1 MILIHEK
8 TLAILSRTIGGANT
22 QTVVS
27 QDEVDDFMSFASAH
41 TVQGLVADAVMQG
54 QVDLVFDDNKRTD
67 KKLCLV
73 KLANLCTKFEN
84 TKRSF
89 DETLAEVAEVLKRE
103 NVDFVVFKGPAVAD
117 LYPTPWTR
125 TMGDVDFYVPQWD
138 YDKALRT
145 IEDGLGIKVKRC
157 DVDKHDSFDYKG
169 VHFEMHFQIETF
181 GHDGHQRYFA
191 DLIDDI
197 CRLKEFRYFEVAG
210 RTNVPMLTPIADL
223 LVVFKHWFNHFI
235 GEGVGLRQ
243 TTDLAVM
250 IERYKS
256 LINITD
262 LRKHLQNIGYL
273 KAFDAMVALVDK
285 YFGLKWD
292 EYMPFIKER
301 DYLMADLLMTDILSN
316 GNFGRMDYKH
326 RSGWRKRMETTSR
339 FFSNCY
345 RYFSLAPKEIL
356 CLIPKRIM
364 ISLKAH

>member
-1 MILIHEK
+1 MNVVQQKL
-8 TLAILSRTIGGANT
+8 LQILSTEIGGFNELVEIDLEQLQSVISLAK
-22 QTVVS
+22 
-27 QDEVDDFMSFASAH
+27 AH
-41 TVQGLVADAVMQG
+41 TVAGLLANAVMEG
-54 QVDLVFDDNKRTD
+54 KVKIAEKDSEKNARKILLI
-67 KKLCLV
+67 KLSQLQKQQEVCSLRFESALSEIV
-73 KLANLCTKFEN
+73 KLLQGEGI
-84 TKRSF
+84 
-89 DETLAEVAEVLKRE
+89 
-103 NVDFVVFKGPAVAD
+103 DFVVFKGPAVAD

-169 VHFEMHFQIETF
+169 VHFEMHFQMETF

-262 LRKHLQNIGYL
+262 LRKHLNSIGYI

-301 DYLMADLLMTDILSN
+301 DYRMANLLMTDILSN